1 MATPANPTPAR
12 QAVAAQRLM
21 RFGLSLPNR
30 AVLFGMPV
38 GMLLETAELAE
49 ASGRF
54 DSVWVGDNFLSKPRL
69 EAIVMLSALAARTQ
83 RLKLGTICLAS
94 FPMRH
99 PLPLAIQW
107 ASLDVL
113 SGGRTILTV
122 CNGGAAS
129 LGPLFATELA
139 AMGIASKERV
149 ARVEEGIELLRLF
162 FGPDPVTYS
171 GRFYT
176 FEQVEVYPK
185 PVQARVPICIA
196 VNPGREVD
204 PAVEERLLRRV
215 ARLADGWQTDAIEPE
230 VFRERW
236 ARIQAYSA
244 EYGRAGQVTDAQLHL
259 MVNIND
265 DAAQAHRESIAFL
278 DKYYGQ
284 GTVDDTFL
292 ANWLAYGSPAA
303 VIEKINIFVEAGY
316 TTIVLRFTSPH
327 QQAQLDRCVTEVLP
341 AFQAMIAGH
350 GEGGGEGGQPAT

>member
-1 MATPANPTPAR
+1 MAT
-12 QAVAAQRLM
+12 QSAQFTQRHRPI

-30 AVLFGMPV
+30 AVLFGIPV
-38 GMLLETAELAE
+38 GMLLETAEQAE
-49 ASGRF
+49 ASGLF

-83 RLKLGTICLAS
+83 RLRLGTICLAS

-139 AMGIASKERV
+139 AMGIASRDRM

-171 GRFYT
+171 GRFYS
-176 FEQVEVYPK
+176 FDNVEVYPK
-185 PVQARVPICIA
+185 PVQAHVPICLA
-196 VNPGREVD
+196 VNPEKNVD
-204 PAVEERLLRRV
+204 PAVEERILRRV
-215 ARLADGWQTDAIEPE
+215 ARLADGWQTDAIEPD
-230 VFRERW
+230 VFQERW

-244 EYGRAGQVTDAQLHL
+244 EYGRAGQVADAQLHL

-265 DAAQAHRESIAFL
+265 DAAQAYRESVAFL
-278 DKYYGQ
+278 DRYYGQ
-284 GTVDDTFL
+284 GTVGNAFL
-292 ANWLAYGSPAA
+292 ANWLAYGPASA
-303 VIEKINIFVEAGY
+303 VIEKINTFVEAGY
-316 TTIVLRFTSPH
+316 TTIVLRFTSPL
-327 QQAQLDRCVTEVLP
+327 QQAQLERCVTEVLP
-341 AFQAMIAGH
+341 AFQGMIAARA
-350 GEGGGEGGQPAT
+350 ERANPEE